1 MKTDATYTTKECLIK
16 TILGANTNL
25 QINWEAFKERFNS
38 VYPNF
43 FASILTNDIAL
54 SKKEEHLIMLEK
66 LKINTAT
73 IAIVLDVLPESV
85 YTSRYRMNK
94 KINKSTIE
102 LQI

>member
-1 MKTDATYTTKECLIK
+1 MKTDTTYTTKACLIK
-16 TILGANTNL
+16 MVLVANTNL
-25 QINWEAFKERFNS
+25 QINWVAFKEHFNS

-85 YTSRYRMNK
+85 YTSRYRMHK
-94 KINKSTIE
+94 KFNKSKLE
-102 LQI
+102 LLI